1 MALGTFMPPSGL
13 RTSACWIAT
22 YRAVRNRSARE
33 ELESLLAQAWC
44 LREAWCRVKP
54 TKEWRE
60 SDWMA
65 YADQQMSGNRIVALI
80 IVALIH
86 VAIGY
91 VLISGL
97 AYQAA
102 KKVVERVT
110 TVDIDEPPPP
120 EEPDEPPPPE
130 PEQTSPP
137 PPVAPPPPINI
148 APAPPPIRTQPTI
161 PPASPPALI
170 VPPPAP
176 VAAPP
181 PPPPPPPA
189 PSKARGVQPTGQSRW
204 ARRIQDN
211 YPSRAL
217 REETQGTVGVAV
229 TVNGEGRVSACRVT
243 SSSGSSILDEAA
255 CEGMQRYARFEP
267 ALNDAGSP
275 ISANWSTRI
284 TYQLN

>member
-1 MALGTFMPPSGL
+1 
-13 RTSACWIAT
+13 
-22 YRAVRNRSARE
+22 
-33 ELESLLAQAWC
+33 
-44 LREAWCRVKP
+44 
-54 TKEWRE
+54 
-60 SDWMA
+60 MA

-86 VAIGY
+86 VVIGY

-97 AYQAA
+97 AYEAA

-130 PEQTSPP
+130 PEQTAPP

-161 PPASPPALI
+161 PPPAPPALV

-176 VAAPP
+176 VAPP
-181 PPPPPPPA
+181 PPPPP
-189 PSKARGVQPTGQSRW
+189 SQARAASPRGLSRW
-204 ARRIQDN
+204 SRRIQEN

-217 REETQGTVGVAV
+217 REEIEGTVGVSV
-229 TVNGEGRVSACRVT
+229 TVNADGRVSSCRV
-243 SSSGSSILDEAA
+243 SRSSGSSILDEAA
-255 CEGMQRYARFEP
+255 CEGMQRYARFDP
-267 ALNDAGSP
+267 ALNDAGNPTNGSY
-275 ISANWSTRI
+275 STAI
-284 TYQLN
+284 TYRLN